1 MVIDIDKFQFIGV
14 FDCTHFEVSVRTFQG
29 LYANRIK
36 IGTCTHYETL
46 GLIHCIKPLFLCF
59 YKGLN
64 LTRINYLNNYY

>member
-36 IGTCTHYETL
+36 IGIYAHVL
-46 GLIHCIKPLFLCF
+46 KNGFIKSFLFLLVAVWSHFFC
-59 YKGLN
+59 GGM
-64 LTRINYLNNYY
+64 TDC